1 MGHPHGEG
9 HAIIELKAG
18 MGEDGE
24 VIVIGEGGEWVGD
37 HCPHGNVMFI
47 SEDSKTVLRCPEG
60 DTTMRVEKE
69 EAEDVFLCPKHSV
82 PLEKVESKGR
92 VHEIK
97 VRTKEKPKEY

>member
-1 MGHPHGEG
+1 MADMG
-9 HAIIELKAG
+9 A
-18 MGEDGE
+18 DGE
-24 VIVIGEGGEWVGD
+24 VIVVGEGGEWVGD
-37 HCPHGNVMFI
+37 HSKHGNVMFI
-47 SEDSKTVLRCPEG
+47 SEDARISLRCPEG

-82 PLEKVESKGR
+82 PLEKVEFKGR